1 MRSRTLCRRKRGRR
15 LPNAAALVS
24 KRGRFTTRR
33 RDSRI
38 SRTYPLLALESFGRV
53 AFPVNHVAHGQTR
66 FTPLFGG
73 LSCTTPVTCP
83 ERCIPIIIRHFAA
96 KNDFSEK
103 SYSVLSC
110 AIVFSVWPNPR
121 ANRAKSREIRAS
133 RERRRV
139 PRERAQYPGR
149 AYRPPLR
156 FRGRFPWLSR
166 PRTGFR

>member
-1 MRSRTLCRRKRGRR
+1 MRSRTLCRRTRGRR
-15 LPNAAALVS
+15 LPNAAALIS

-38 SRTYPLLALESFGRV
+38 SRAYPLLALESFDELHSRSITSLTV
-53 AFPVNHVAHGQTR
+53 KHV

-83 ERCIPIIIRHFAA
+83 ERCIPIIIRHFPA